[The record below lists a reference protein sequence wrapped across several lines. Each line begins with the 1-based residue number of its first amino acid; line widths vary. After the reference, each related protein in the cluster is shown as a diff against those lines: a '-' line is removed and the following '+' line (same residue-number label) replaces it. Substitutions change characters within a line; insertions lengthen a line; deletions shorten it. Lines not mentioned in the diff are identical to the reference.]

1 MRRRLLAL
9 AAACALAAGLYAQTA
24 AKKPVKLSG
33 YLLDAMCASGH
44 DADDLVEEVRQHQVS
59 CALMESCVKSGFV
72 VVVPEEAKVYKL
84 DEKSRKA
91 TVQVLKN
98 TRMRQ
103 GMYVE
108 VEGVLEG
115 DTVRVERIVEAADKT
130 AM

>member
-1 MRRRLLAL
+1 MRRRVLAL
-9 AAACALAAGLYAQTA
+9 AVALALGAGLYAQTA
-24 AKKPVKLSG
+24 AKKTVKLSG
-33 YLLDAMCASGH
+33 YLLDAMCATGH
-44 DADDLVEEVRQHQVS
+44 DADDLVEEVRQHAVS

-84 DEKSRKA
+84 DEKSRKM

-98 TRMRQ
+98 TRVRQ

-108 VEGVLEG
+108 VEGTLEG